1 MLPETIMMVI
11 LRSFGTKVFKK
22 DLLEYGFPLLEYFR
36 PDGISQQWL
45 EGLHSKRENWYK
57 ICYQLV
63 SVGIWFSPML
73 EYGFPLLE
81 SV

>member
-36 PDGISQQWL
+36 PVGISQQWL
-45 EGLHSKRENWYK
+45 EGLHSKRENSL
-57 ICYQLV
+57 LV
-63 SVGIWFSPML
+63 QDLVPIGIRNQFYL
-73 EYGFPLLE
+73 
-81 SV
+81 V